1 MRGVMV
7 KKRYI
12 NDLINKMTL
21 DEKIGQFNMQWTIN
35 NRMDD
40 LSKM

>member
-1 MRGVMV
+1 MV

-35 NRMDD
+35 NRMDA
-40 LSKM
+40 LSKK